1 MKLKWFVGL
10 LLLMTAMT
18 ACDDT
23 TDTIGA
29 SLTDNMD
36 NLKISTDSFR
46 VSSRSVLADSVL
58 SKNATGYLGRVKDP
72 ETGSFVT
79 GNFMVQFHTLENFGM
94 NAMPTREKVASLN
107 ADGEIIADSCDIR
120 LYFKSY
126 YGDSL
131 AAMKMTAHEL
141 VEPMKEGV
149 NYYSNYNPL
158 KEGLVRQDGV
168 HANLMY
174 SLANQNYSDSMRASS
189 TYIANIRIPLNES
202 YTDKEGRTYNNYGS
216 YILNQYYNHPEYF
229 ANSYE
234 FVNRVCPGFYLE
246 IKDGLGSMAYI
257 SSSQMNVFFRYKAT
271 VGTGTEERDT
281 VYSGSTAF
289 GGTEEVLQ
297 TTTIENDDEVL
308 QRLVADNS
316 CTYLKTPAGIF
327 SEITLPIDE
336 IAAHHDNDTLSQAKI
351 VLKQINNVSES
362 DYAFDAP
369 QRLLMVERDSMY
381 TFFEQGKLP
390 DYRQSFLSST
400 ESSAYT
406 NTFTFSNI
414 SNLVRHMQEQ
424 KTEGMKAN
432 PNWVAEHPNWNK
444 VVIIPVTVSSYT
456 SNNVAYVARVS
467 HDMSLSSTRLVGGSE
482 NPYDDIRVSVIY
494 SKFSD
499 K

>member
-1 MKLKWFVGL
+1 
-10 LLLMTAMT
+10 
-18 ACDDT
+18 
-23 TDTIGA
+23 
-29 SLTDNMD
+29 
-36 NLKISTDSFR
+36 
-46 VSSRSVLADSVL
+46 
-58 SKNATGYLGRVKDP
+58 
-72 ETGSFVT
+72 
-79 GNFMVQFHTLENFGM
+79 
-94 NAMPTREKVASLN
+94 
-107 ADGEIIADSCDIR
+107 
-120 LYFKSY
+120 
-126 YGDSL
+126 
-131 AAMKMTAHEL
+131 
-141 VEPMKEGV
+141 
-149 NYYSNYNPL
+149 
-158 KEGLVRQDGV
+158 
-168 HANLMY
+168 
-174 SLANQNYSDSMRASS
+174 
-189 TYIANIRIPLNES
+189 
-202 YTDKEGRTYNNYGS
+202 
-216 YILNQYYNHPEYF
+216 
-229 ANSYE
+229 
-234 FVNRVCPGFYLE
+234 
-246 IKDGLGSMAYI
+246 MAYI

-351 VLKQINNVSES
+351 VLKQINSVSES

-414 SNLVRHMQEQ
+414 SNLVRHMLEQ